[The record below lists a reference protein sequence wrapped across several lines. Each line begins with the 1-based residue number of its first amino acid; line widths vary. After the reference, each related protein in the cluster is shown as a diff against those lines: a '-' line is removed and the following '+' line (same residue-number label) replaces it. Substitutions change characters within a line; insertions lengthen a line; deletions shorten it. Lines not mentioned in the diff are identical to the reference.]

1 MSMQTY
7 NLMKGH
13 SLFCTVICKCS
24 QLFWTHIPT
33 YVIWK
38 ATNDN
43 SCLLVGMQLRQ
54 THSQAGQ
61 AEMITAHK

>member
-7 NLMKGH
+7 NLMKGQ

-33 YVIWK
+33 YVIRK
-38 ATNDN
+38 ATNDK
-43 SCLLVGMQLRQ
+43 SCLLVSMQLR
-54 THSQAGQ
+54 
-61 AEMITAHK
+61 